1 MAAKPRRA
9 GELDQLRREVIGVD
23 RAEPQPG
30 GSDRLEQSLQERCQ
44 GLPTLSAE
52 GAEIDPA
59 EHDLAIPIGDRP
71 AGPLDEVHFLPA
83 ARGPSRS
90 PDDAVGAAMVAA
102 ILHLEEESGTRERR
116 RAGSRPRGEVRR
128 NVVEDLALSRVRE
141 GHVRVGDGGYAWM
154 RVVDMTAGQ
163 DEVGL
168 RMTAA
173 QPVHHRAEFAVRLGG
188 DRAAVDHADVGVVC
202 RVRYREADTGQP
214 VAQLCHLG
222 KIDLASQRLDRHV
235 HRCWTRIAA
244 ATMGASRARRIRG
257 PRLTARPPRSR
268 NVDSSLSVHPPSG
281 PTAIAYADELS
292 SASSRDTLAVG

>member
-23 RAEPQPG
+23 RAEPPPG

-102 ILHLEEESGTRERR
+102 ILHLEEEARAGERR
-116 RAGSRPRGEVRR
+116 RAGYRLRGEVCRH
-128 NVVEDLALSRVRE
+128 VVEDLALSRVRE
-141 GHVRVGDGGYAWM
+141 SHILTGDGGNAWI
-154 RVVDMTAGQ
+154 RVVDTTAGQ
-163 DEVGL
+163 NEV
-168 RMTAA
+168 
-173 QPVHHRAEFAVRLGG
+173 
-188 DRAAVDHADVGVVC
+188 
-202 RVRYREADTGQP
+202 
-214 VAQLCHLG
+214 
-222 KIDLASQRLDRHV
+222 
-235 HRCWTRIAA
+235 
-244 ATMGASRARRIRG
+244 
-257 PRLTARPPRSR
+257 
-268 NVDSSLSVHPPSG
+268 
-281 PTAIAYADELS
+281 
-292 SASSRDTLAVG
+292 